1 MVRGLALCS
10 RPLWSS
16 RPCAPAPRAPA
27 GPALPPPGRE
37 GEQEGGGSGRY
48 GHSRWRVIGVNV
60 AL

>member
-1 MVRGLALCS
+1 MVRGLALCFAA
-10 RPLWSS
+10 PLVL
-16 RPCAPAPRAPA
+16 APLRA